1 MKFENKAMI
10 ITYADSLGKNLKDLK
25 YVLDT
30 YFKEA
35 INGVHILPF
44 FPSSA
49 DRGFAPM
56 TYREV
61 EKDFGDWNDINDIA
75 KDYYLMYDYMINHI
89 SASSEYFKDF
99 KENKDESEYKD
110 LFIRY
115 NKFWDNEEEQKSDLE
130 KVYKR
135 KPRDPFIEVEFKDG
149 TKEKLWCTF
158 DEEQVDLNVKSETTK
173 KFTKENL
180 MFLANNGASIIR
192 LDAFAYAT
200 KKKGTN
206 CFFVEPDV
214 YNILDECKEVLE
226 KNNVEIL
233 PEIHEHYTIQ
243 LKLAEKGYW
252 VYDFVLPM
260 LLLYTLYSGK
270 NERLINWLKICPR
283 KQFTTLDTH
292 DGIGVVDVK
301 DILTDEEIEF
311 TKEYLF
317 DNGANIKR
325 IYNTMAYNNLD
336 IYQINC
342 TYYSALGNNDKSYLL
357 SRAIQIFTPG
367 IPQIYYVGLLAGKND
382 IELLEETKVGRNIN
396 RHYYT
401 LDEIKQECE
410 REVVKK
416 LLNLLKFRNNYD
428 AFNGNI
434 KINEDVESNII
445 DIKWEK
451 DNNFANLIANLETY
465 DFKIC
470 YNDIETKEVKE
481 LII

>member
-1 MKFENKAMI
+1 M
-10 ITYADSLGKNLKDLK
+10 
-25 YVLDT
+25 
-30 YFKEA
+30 
-35 INGVHILPF
+35 
-44 FPSSA
+44 
-49 DRGFAPM
+49 
-56 TYREV
+56 
-61 EKDFGDWNDINDIA
+61 
-75 KDYYLMYDYMINHI
+75 
-89 SASSEYFKDF
+89 
-99 KENKDESEYKD
+99 
-110 LFIRY
+110 LFI
-115 NKFWDNEEEQKSDLE
+115 
-130 KVYKR
+130 
-135 KPRDPFIEVEFKDG
+135 
-149 TKEKLWCTF
+149 
-158 DEEQVDLNVKSETTK
+158 
-173 KFTKENL
+173 
-180 MFLANNGASIIR
+180 
-192 LDAFAYAT
+192 
-200 KKKGTN
+200 
-206 CFFVEPDV
+206 EPDV
-214 YNILDECKEVLE
+214 YNILDECKEILE

-243 LKLAEKGYW
+243 LKLEEKGYW

-336 IYQINC
+336 VYQINC

-401 LDEIKQECE
+401 LEEIKQDTE

-416 LLNLLKFRNNYD
+416 LINLLKFRNSCI
-428 AFNGNI
+428 AFNGNVI
-434 KINEDVESNII
+434 INENVEEHII
-445 DIKWEK
+445 DIKWE
-451 DNNFANLIANLETY
+451 NENAFANLVGNLKTY
-465 DFKIC
+465 DFSIN
-470 YNDIETKEVKE
+470 YYDIETNCIKE
-481 LII
+481 LIL

>member
-1 MKFENKAMI
+1 
-10 ITYADSLGKNLKDLK
+10 
-25 YVLDT
+25 
-30 YFKEA
+30 
-35 INGVHILPF
+35 
-44 FPSSA
+44 
-49 DRGFAPM
+49 
-56 TYREV
+56 
-61 EKDFGDWNDINDIA
+61 
-75 KDYYLMYDYMINHI
+75 
-89 SASSEYFKDF
+89 
-99 KENKDESEYKD
+99 
-110 LFIRY
+110 
-115 NKFWDNEEEQKSDLE
+115 
-130 KVYKR
+130 
-135 KPRDPFIEVEFKDG
+135 
-149 TKEKLWCTF
+149 
-158 DEEQVDLNVKSETTK
+158 
-173 KFTKENL
+173 
-180 MFLANNGASIIR
+180 
-192 LDAFAYAT
+192 
-200 KKKGTN
+200 
-206 CFFVEPDV
+206 
-214 YNILDECKEVLE
+214 
-226 KNNVEIL
+226 
-233 PEIHEHYTIQ
+233 
-243 LKLAEKGYW
+243 
-252 VYDFVLPM
+252 M

-401 LDEIKQECE
+401 LEEIKQDTE

-416 LLNLLKFRNNYD
+416 LINLLKFRNHCN

-434 KINEDVESNII
+434 IINENVESHII
-445 DIKWEK
+445 DIKWE
-451 DNNFANLIANLETY
+451 NGNTFANLTANLKTY
-465 DFKIC
+465 DFSIN
-470 YNDIETKEVKE
+470 YYDIKDNCVKE
-481 LII
+481 LIL